1 VHDKPL
7 RKHVEGWIA
16 YHLRTCGAP
25 HLYPRD
31 NRAGR
36 SKTLRVELSVT
47 APARILGL
55 AETIRG

>member
-1 VHDKPL
+1 M